1 MAIDLQQAKLNASS
15 LETQLIALDAK
26 LSVENDRR
34 ALINEQEA
42 LLHEHEQGRNQL
54 RSHIDDMTRA
64 HN

>member
-1 MAIDLQQAKLNASS
+1 MAIDLQQAKLNASN

-54 RSHIDDMTRA
+54 RSQIDDMTRA